1 VHSTSSEQAIN
12 PVEPP
17 GEPTLPVRQ
26 VVRLDAEYLGT
37 GARSKPAQDASEPEE
52 EQLIVLP
59 RRSGSLLARWFARLF
74 G

>member
-1 VHSTSSEQAIN
+1 VHSTSPDQAIN

-17 GEPTLPVRQ
+17 VEPTLPVRQ
-26 VVRLDAEYLGT
+26 VVRLDAEYLGA
-37 GARSKPAQDASEPEE
+37 GARGKPAQDASEPEE

-59 RRSGSLLARWFARLF
+59 RRSGSVLGRWFSRLF

>member
-1 VHSTSSEQAIN
+1 MHRTSPDQAIN

-17 GEPTLPVRQ
+17 AQPTLPVRQ
-26 VVRLDAEYLGT
+26 VVRLDAEYLH
-37 GARSKPAQDASEPEE
+37 ARRKPAQDASEPEE

-59 RRSGSLLARWFARLF
+59 RRSGSILARWFSGLF